1 MADDLRKIHGTPG
14 AAGRDKAGPAPG
26 DAGKSANPSAPG
38 APGPD
43 VLAGLDAF
51 SRKIDEEQKAHERA
65 EAERRRRGEEEARR
79 KAEAERARQAQAE
92 AQRKAEAENQSGER
106 RFSALEMLR
115 KQAAS
120 RPQVEDTAA
129 RRAAAK
135 AVINKNLLASLH
147 FLAEFAKEINAML
160 PNTETG
166 YGFIYLQKGPQMV
179 LSNAF
184 ADYRVRKD
192 DGDEV
197 CDHVF
202 LLYHARYAQP
212 AAVDV
217 AGPDIEHCRRYLS
230 LARVPFEFSAIRKN
244 DFGQP
249 VSGTFTLSDAI
260 PCEMYIRADYDAPAV
275 LIEVLNVGRLGAG
288 RCRLAPEAFNER
300 FADEIAKHA
309 LGSENEFARL
319 VTR

>member
-1 MADDLRKIHGTPG
+1 MADDLRKIRGTPS
-14 AAGRDKAGPAPG
+14 DSAGPVPA
-26 DAGKSANPSAPG
+26 DARKSANPPA
-38 APGPD
+38 PD

-79 KAEAERARQAQAE
+79 KAEAERQRQAE
-92 AQRKAEAENQSGER
+92 TQRKAEAESGER

-212 AAVDV
+212 AVVDV
-217 AGPDIEHCRRYLS
+217 AGADIEHCRRYLS
-230 LARVPFEFSAIRKN
+230 LARVPFEFSATRKN

-249 VSGTFTLSDAI
+249 VSGTYTLSEAI
-260 PCEMYIRADYDAPAV
+260 PCEMYIRADYDTPGV

-309 LGSENEFARL
+309 LGSANEFAKL